1 MMGLHKTSL
10 YTKHIDLK
18 AKILPF
24 AGYLMPI
31 NYENGIQYEYNSVRK
46 DVGLFDVSHM
56 GQIVISGINAASLLK
71 RISVNNIDNLL
82 SGRAQYSALCNANGG
97 IIDDIIIYKL
107 NKLEYLLVVN
117 GANREKVYDWIENN
131 NKDRC
136 DIQDKTF
143 KSSLIAIQGPNSRK
157 YLEEFL
163 NSTVDLE
170 FYTHN
175 YFRVN
180 QQKILISRTGYTGE
194 LGFEL
199 LGNSDI
205 INAAWEHFINKKV
218 SPCGLAARDILR
230 MEMKYCLYGNDINES
245 ISPIEAGLGW
255 IVNNDNDFIGKKV
268 IINHKQK
275 GVSKKIVCIR
285 MVDKCIPRTG
295 YKIISNNL
303 QVGEV
308 ASGTFS
314 SILNSGIAL
323 AYLNTEFDRT
333 KPVFIEIRNKLYNG
347 KIVKPPF
354 INNTSLYN

>member
-1 MMGLHKTSL
+1 MGLHKTSL
-10 YTKHIDLK
+10 YTKHVDLK

-71 RISVNNIDNLL
+71 RITVNNIDNLL

-107 NKLEYLLVVN
+107 NELEYLLVVN

-136 DIQDKTF
+136 EIQDKTF

-163 NSTVDLE
+163 NTTVDLK
-170 FYTHN
+170 FYTHH

-205 INAAWEHFINKKV
+205 INAAWEYFINKKV

-268 IINHKQK
+268 IIDHKHK

-285 MVDKCIPRTG
+285 MLDKCIPRTG

-354 INNTSLYN
+354 INNTSLHN